1 MRTPQRGCSDDNAFQ
16 FMAAF
21 VASVFG
27 GQPLLI
33 SGVTGPITVFN
44 KTIYDIF
51 VKNGSGGE
59 GFDYHQFIGWVY
71 LWGAILHWITAFTN
85 GESIAKAQIYNA
97 KAAFLIGIAAL
108 RYITRF
114 PCETFGFYVAW
125 VYIQVSRTCQEAK
138 DTVDA
143 GPPVRCPSVDS
154 TIWTSKRH
162 FCFPRYHVST
172 HQRSRTLK
180 V

>member
-1 MRTPQRGCSDDNAFQ
+1 
-16 FMAAF
+16 MAAF
-21 VASVFG
+21 VASVLG

-85 GESIAKAQIYNA
+85 GESVVQLRNSSAEQGSYRYRRLAVHH
-97 KAAFLIGIAAL
+97 AL
-108 RYITRF
+108 SLRDLWLLCCLDLR
-114 PCETFGFYVAW
+114 
-125 VYIQVSRTCQEAK
+125 
-138 DTVDA
+138 A
-143 GPPVRCPSVDS
+143 GE
-154 TIWTSKRH
+154 
-162 FCFPRYHVST
+162 
-172 HQRSRTLK
+172 
-180 V
+180 

>member
-1 MRTPQRGCSDDNAFQ
+1 MVHTHTVYAGKHRGIRRAGGAVIYSEPNFIQFSGAGVEATRQ

-21 VASVFG
+21 VASVLG

-85 GESIAKAQIYNA
+85 GQCYANFLRSNA
-97 KAAFLIGIAAL
+97 EYHLAGIAAL
-108 RYITRF
+108 RYVTRF

-125 VYIQVSRTCQEAK
+125 IYIQVSL
-138 DTVDA
+138 
-143 GPPVRCPSVDS
+143 P
-154 TIWTSKRH
+154 
-162 FCFPRYHVST
+162 
-172 HQRSRTLK
+172 
-180 V
+180 